1 MNSAQLP
8 WTLSNKLWAQCAK
21 LITQLQNILISKERG
36 DSPYTM
42 LHDKQPDWLNNLHKF
57 GELAI
62 FHDAGEVCQFLNLKT
77 KKLISLRTAIFLHK
91 TYADYYN
98 LAKELISQVKS
109 TTDGPEIDINATKHV
124 TFADDMDIDMLN
136 EPEHEP
142 FEHLV
147 DDLPYDP
154 NHPLL
159 ESDTESVDFYNISS
173 SGLRELQNLQTSY
186 NPEPLQHIDGYEPHV
201 ANLTVFRNPPE
212 AALNATIYDGS
223 PDPKTYAEAMTSS
236 DRQNWCDAMCTEF
249 ANMHTKQ
256 VWTIIPKSSIP
267 NSRKIIG
274 NRWVFVQKD
283 DGRIRARTVEKGFA
297 QIPGKDFQENQSSV
311 INDTTF
317 HSVLVLKIL
326 FKLKLDSLILKLLFY
341 MVILKRNYGWTYPTD
356 MLIIFEN

>member
-8 WTLSNKLWAQCAK
+8 WTLQNKLWAQCAK

-62 FHDAGEVCQFLNLKT
+62 VHDGANANIRAKLQVHGLAAIFVGYPDNHVGEVCQFLNLKT
-77 KKLISLRTAIFLHK
+77 KKLIPSRPAIFLHE

-98 LAKELISQVKS
+98 LAKELISKVKS
-109 TTDGPEIDINATKHV
+109 TTDGPEIDITANKHV
-124 TFADDMDIDMLN
+124 PFVDDMDIDMFDK
-136 EPEHEP
+136 PEHEP

-173 SGLRELQNLQTSY
+173 RGLRELQNLQTSY
-186 NPEPLQHIDGYEPHV
+186 NHEPLQLIDGYEPHV
-201 ANLTVFRNPPE
+201 ANWTVFRNPPE

-223 PDPKTYAEAMTSS
+223 PDPKTYAKAMTSS
-236 DRQNWCDAMCTEF
+236 DRQNWRDAMCTEF
-249 ANMHTKQ
+249 ANIHT
-256 VWTIIPKSSIP
+256 
-267 NSRKIIG
+267 
-274 NRWVFVQKD
+274 
-283 DGRIRARTVEKGFA
+283 
-297 QIPGKDFQENQSSV
+297 
-311 INDTTF
+311 
-317 HSVLVLKIL
+317 
-326 FKLKLDSLILKLLFY
+326 
-341 MVILKRNYGWTYPTD
+341 M
-356 MLIIFEN
+356 